1 VKKNSINLLLVLFF
15 LLCFTPQIEAFE
27 NNNQALNSK
36 LTMDNLEVSTD
47 EETRFSTE
55 ELIEGENEVEQSKKE
70 KPTGDLEEDKVETIK
85 DGQSN
90 EIIEIDFSL
99 KKGDRGGKVKALQ
112 EHLNRLGFSIEVTSY
127 FDSDTEEQLGK
138 LQEYYGLNV
147 VDGIAGDETFSKIDE
162 ILNSPLQ
169 KGERNDVVI
178 PYKKKLNNLGY
189 GGLALSDKFGS
200 HTELRIEEFQKDHG
214 LPVSGILE
222 DNTQEKIN
230 EVYNVNPEYKSN
242 PIYQEGDRAPEIA
255 ELKRN
260 LNRLGFDGLA
270 IADLYGSFTTKRVK
284 EFQEYYGL
292 EATGNANLETLDKIA
307 DILNSP
313 LQKGERND
321 AVIPFKEKL
330 NRLGYGGIALS
341 DKFGSHTEKR
351 VEEFQNDHGLPVSG
365 ILEKNT
371 QAKINEVYSSPIY
384 QEGDRAPEIA
394 ELKRNLNRL
403 GFDGLAIAD
412 LYGSFTTKRVREF
425 QEYYGLEATGNANLE
440 TLDKIADILNSP
452 LQKGERNDAVIPF
465 KEKLNR
471 LGYGGIAL
479 SDKFGSHT
487 EKRVEEFQ
495 NDHGLPVSGILEENT
510 QAKINEVYSSPIYQE
525 GDRAP
530 EIAELK
536 RNLNRLGFDG
546 LAIADLYGSFTTKRV
561 KEFQEYYTLEITGSA
576 NLETLHK
583 IDEILLAPLQKGK
596 HHQDTIELKRL
607 LNRLGYDGL
616 ALTTKFG
623 SLTEKRVKQF
633 QKDNGLPISGI
644 VDEITLKEIKK
655 AASGI
660 NYNTYDLTLDVAL
673 NIQMTASPQTD
684 QKYAYVSKT
693 YIDKNNKV
701 TASSL
706 NVRKGAST
714 AFKKVG
720 TLKKGDKV
728 SIISEYNGWYVIEFN
743 GSEQWVNARPEDVRY
758 YLDPNNFIH
767 DEKQQFQFL
776 DLSKPSGVSK
786 KVLNNYLKGKGILE
800 GRAQAFIDG
809 GRQNGINDVY
819 LISHATLETGNGTSK
834 LANGIEVG
842 KNKSGNLVV
851 VTNSNR
857 EKITNIKKV
866 YNMYGIGA
874 YDSCALDCGA
884 KRAYEEGWTTPDKAI
899 IGGAKFI
906 DNYINSGQNTLYKM
920 RWNPKAMEST
930 GRFGKQYA
938 TDIGWASK
946 QINSMYNL
954 YQSIGDFKLI
964 LDIPEYK

>member
-1 VKKNSINLLLVLFF
+1 
-15 LLCFTPQIEAFE
+15 
-27 NNNQALNSK
+27 
-36 LTMDNLEVSTD
+36 MDNLEVSTD

-371 QAKINEVYSSPIY
+371 QAKINEVYSSHIY

-452 LQKGERNDAVIPF
+452 LQKGERNDADIPF

-495 NDHGLPVSGILEENT
+495 NDHGLPVSGILEKNT
-510 QAKINEVYSSPIYQE
+510 QAKINEVYSSNIYKE
-525 GDRAP
+525 GDLVKG
-530 EIAELK
+530 IVELK
-536 RNLNRLGFDG
+536 LNLHSLGFDG
-546 LAIADLYGSFTTKRV
+546 LAIADLYGLFTLKRV
-561 KEFQEYYTLEITGSA
+561 
-576 NLETLHK
+576 
-583 IDEILLAPLQKGK
+583 
-596 HHQDTIELKRL
+596 R
-607 LNRLGYDGL
+607 
-616 ALTTKFG
+616 
-623 SLTEKRVKQF
+623 
-633 QKDNGLPISGI
+633 
-644 VDEITLKEIKK
+644 
-655 AASGI
+655 
-660 NYNTYDLTLDVAL
+660 
-673 NIQMTASPQTD
+673 
-684 QKYAYVSKT
+684 
-693 YIDKNNKV
+693 
-701 TASSL
+701 
-706 NVRKGAST
+706 
-714 AFKKVG
+714 
-720 TLKKGDKV
+720 
-728 SIISEYNGWYVIEFN
+728 
-743 GSEQWVNARPEDVRY
+743 
-758 YLDPNNFIH
+758 
-767 DEKQQFQFL
+767 
-776 DLSKPSGVSK
+776 
-786 KVLNNYLKGKGILE
+786 
-800 GRAQAFIDG
+800 
-809 GRQNGINDVY
+809 
-819 LISHATLETGNGTSK
+819 
-834 LANGIEVG
+834 
-842 KNKSGNLVV
+842 
-851 VTNSNR
+851 
-857 EKITNIKKV
+857 
-866 YNMYGIGA
+866 
-874 YDSCALDCGA
+874 
-884 KRAYEEGWTTPDKAI
+884 
-899 IGGAKFI
+899 
-906 DNYINSGQNTLYKM
+906 
-920 RWNPKAMEST
+920 
-930 GRFGKQYA
+930 
-938 TDIGWASK
+938 
-946 QINSMYNL
+946 
-954 YQSIGDFKLI
+954 
-964 LDIPEYK
+964 

>member
-1 VKKNSINLLLVLFF
+1 MKKNSINLLLVLFF

-242 PIYQEGDRAPEIA
+242 
-255 ELKRN
+255 
-260 LNRLGFDGLA
+260 
-270 IADLYGSFTTKRVK
+270 
-284 EFQEYYGL
+284 
-292 EATGNANLETLDKIA
+292 
-307 DILNSP
+307 
-313 LQKGERND
+313 
-321 AVIPFKEKL
+321 
-330 NRLGYGGIALS
+330 
-341 DKFGSHTEKR
+341 
-351 VEEFQNDHGLPVSG
+351 
-365 ILEKNT
+365 
-371 QAKINEVYSSPIY
+371 
-384 QEGDRAPEIA
+384 
-394 ELKRNLNRL
+394 
-403 GFDGLAIAD
+403 
-412 LYGSFTTKRVREF
+412 
-425 QEYYGLEATGNANLE
+425 
-440 TLDKIADILNSP
+440 
-452 LQKGERNDAVIPF
+452 
-465 KEKLNR
+465 
-471 LGYGGIAL
+471 
-479 SDKFGSHT
+479 
-487 EKRVEEFQ
+487 
-495 NDHGLPVSGILEENT
+495 
-510 QAKINEVYSSPIYQE
+510 PIYQE